1 MPSLRANMT
10 VGVLLALGGAG
21 MSSRSCVSRC
31 CLDLKNAPSLEG
43 KVYFPDSEAYEAR
56 LQTYWSVSAALEP
69 WCMVQ
74 PSTAEEVS
82 VAIKTIVAG
91 DCPFGIRG
99 GGHGA
104 HALSNG
110 VEHGI
115 TIDFGQMNGTTWNPG
130 TRLASVQPG
139 GHWQTV
145 YDELAPYGVAV
156 TGGRAGTVGTGGFIS
171 GGGNSFHSASHGMGC
186 DTVANFEVVLADG
199 SIVNANAT
207 SNPDLWQA
215 LKGSSG
221 NLGLITRFDMYP
233 IEFPDPE
240 RPVVWGGNLYYD
252 LKSGP
257 ALVDALVQFT
267 DNVHKDENSSS
278 IVYWAHLPQILGGT
292 ILNAAVENT
301 LGEVKPAAFEVYYD
315 VEGLYD
321 DTTKVDT
328 LSAVT
333 NALGAG
339 QPAGFRNAWFTAS
352 FKNDARPMN
361 YAAEKFHELNAA
373 IEKIA
378 PASVSNFNTLC
389 MLQPITKSIVDKGVA
404 NGGNI
409 LGLESYIDE
418 GNGIMF
424 LVTLA
429 INGAEAEALALP
441 LVAAYLEDI
450 DAYSESLGLKWD
462 WKYLNYA
469 HSSQEVI
476 ETFGKEAVEKLQ
488 RASAKY
494 DPQGVFQK
502 LRVSGFKIP
511 SK

>member
-1 MPSLRANMT
+1 MPSPRANMT
-10 VGVLLALGGAG
+10 VGVLLALGSAG
-21 MSSRSCVSRC
+21 MATRSCVSRC
-31 CLDLKNAPSLEG
+31 CLDLKNVPSLEG

-74 PSTAEEVS
+74 PSTAEDVS

-115 TIDFGQMNGTTWNPG
+115 TIDFDERHDLGSRNQACISPA
-130 TRLASVQPG
+130 RS
-139 GHWQTV
+139 HWQTV

-257 ALVDALVQFT
+257 ALIDALVQFT

-361 YAAEKFHELNAA
+361 YAREKFHELMQRSRDSTGV
-373 IEKIA
+373 
-378 PASVSNFNTLC
+378 PYRTFNTLSPHPDTRLKLLPNL
-389 MLQPITKSIVDKGVA
+389 MRLLASILQRTA
-404 NGGNI
+404 
-409 LGLESYIDE
+409 LE
-418 GNGIMF
+418 
-424 LVTLA
+424 A
-429 INGAEAEALALP
+429 KLALQHGSDSSPIQMP
-441 LVAAYLEDI
+441 LCKWPGSTWE
-450 DAYSESLGLKWD
+450 LK
-462 WKYLNYA
+462 A
-469 HSSQEVI
+469 RS
-476 ETFGKEAVEKLQ
+476 
-488 RASAKY
+488 
-494 DPQGVFQK
+494 
-502 LRVSGFKIP
+502 
-511 SK
+511 